1 MWQKLSKSYPPQ
13 FELLP
18 LSLLLVSIYLA
29 VSSYSSLPDR
39 VPTHFNFWGVP
50 DGWGDK
56 SSILALLALN
66 ACVYVLLTVI
76 NVLLAIVRD
85 PRKLINLPE
94 KRKAALTDA
103 QVEWLRI
110 FLNRCLFVMKVL
122 IQGFLLYTV
131 YITIEIALG
140 RAAGLG
146 DYWFLFLMAIM
157 ALVFFMVWRSF
168 RIASPGKAP
177 PSLP

>member
-1 MWQKLSKSYPPQ
+1 
-13 FELLP
+13 
-18 LSLLLVSIYLA
+18 
-29 VSSYSSLPDR
+29 
-39 VPTHFNFWGVP
+39 VP

-56 SSILALLALN
+56 SSILALLVLN
-66 ACVYVLLTVI
+66 VFVYVLLTVI

-131 YITIEIALG
+131 YITIEVALG
-140 RAAGLG
+140 RAEGLG
-146 DYWFLFLMAIM
+146 DYWLLFIMAIL
-157 ALVFFMVWRSF
+157 AVVAVMVWRSF